1 VHALLLLA
9 LLGAAPSG
17 AATPEAGDQA
27 VVLVALPVN
36 ATRAMTEALHRLRGE
51 AIAVGFEVRIVDATT
66 ETPSLAQLEGMSAG
80 LAPAAIV
87 AISHPGADADAQQAF
102 DVWFQDRASGKAQV
116 AHIDAGDVAD
126 EPERAEVVSAVR
138 AVDFIRA
145 RMFDTLAGRN
155 REPARVP
162 PAPPPSADAGRGV
175 RFELSAGLAV
185 LGNPSGFAPSVAP
198 SLAAGYRPTGW
209 LRLGVAAFGFGT
221 EPERSTEAGRASLG
235 QRFVG
240 ASVGLLA
247 PQWHRLRPLLD
258 LGGGWHWVSASGQG
272 EGGYRGLSKDLS
284 SPAFSAQA
292 GLEVALFPH
301 LALELRGGTLW
312 LRERA
317 DISVLEGRS
326 LGSLGQPVWFGSLLF
341 GARF

>member
-102 DVWFQDRASGKAQV
+102 DVWFQDRASGKAQL

-126 EPERAEVVSAVR
+126 DPERADVVIAVR

-145 RMFDTLAGRN
+145 RMFDTLAGRK
-155 REPARVP
+155 REPAS
-162 PAPPPSADAGRGV
+162 APPPPPPANVGRAE

-185 LGNPSGFAPSVAP
+185 LGNPSGFAPSLAP
-198 SLAAGYRPTGW
+198 LLAAGYRPTSW

-221 EPERSTEAGRASLG
+221 VPERSTVGGRVSVEH
-235 QRFVG
+235 RFVG

-247 PQWHRLRPLLD
+247 PPWHRLRPMLD
-258 LGGGWHWVSASGQG
+258 LGGGWHWLIASGHG
-272 EGGYRGLSKDLS
+272 EGVAQGLSKTLS
-284 SPAFSAQA
+284 SSVFSAQV
-292 GLEVALFPH
+292 GLEVALLSN

-312 LRERA
+312 LQTRADVSAPA
-317 DISVLEGRS
+317 DISMGR
-326 LGSLGQPVWFGSLLF
+326 LGRPLWFGSLLL